1 MCGDNSQ
8 TLTITPF
15 LPPSFRSVFK
25 HSLSWDYRK
34 PAHKCFLQWAASRA
48 QQLWTGSKF
57 QESYVALRAHCSPC
71 TLTFSA
77 TPTEGLCPHVYQ
89 DSHQDWGALSLLPG
103 SSPGESSSAA
113 WGRLWTNCPDGVVVI
128 MWLSCDP
135 NLWLGCLVLFLSLI
149 VFSMSL
155 SQFLC
160 FLQHTLNQVTLRY
173 YPFVISCKTFSLY
186 VRVSQMVGF
195 KECVSCNGVQSV
207 AETMCVFPGGG
218 EDWESRLK
226 ERWQ

>member
-1 MCGDNSQ
+1 M
-8 TLTITPF
+8 TPF

-173 YPFVISCKTFSLY
+173 TTPLWFPVKPSVCMY
-186 VRVSQMVGF
+186 VSHKWLVSRNVYHAMVYRVWH
-195 KECVSCNGVQSV
+195 
-207 AETMCVFPGGG
+207 AESMCVFPGGG